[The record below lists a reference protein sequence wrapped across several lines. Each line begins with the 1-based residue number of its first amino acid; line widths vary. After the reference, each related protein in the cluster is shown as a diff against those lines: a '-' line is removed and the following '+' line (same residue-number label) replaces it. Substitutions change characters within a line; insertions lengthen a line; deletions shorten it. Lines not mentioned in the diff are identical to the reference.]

1 LRPEMTINNQ
11 NLGVFRL
18 TRYDGRRVYFGIRTV
33 MVKGIVRALFITF
46 ARLGGLGVF
55 ILSAIDSSPL
65 LIPLGNDLLFVAMT
79 ARQHDLMLYYVFM
92 EVAGSVLGCLS
103 VDALSRKGGEQGLE
117 RTLPRGRLES
127 VKKRVRKSAAW
138 ALVLASLMPPPFPFT
153 PFVAGAA
160 ALQYPRKKLLAVVA
174 AARFARFL
182 LEGLL
187 AIHFGRHLLR
197 LENSALLEYIV
208 IALLVASVVGST
220 LAIFGW
226 IRTKQT

>member
-1 LRPEMTINNQ
+1 MAA
-11 NLGVFRL
+11 GVCARIK
-18 TRYDGRRVYFGIRTV
+18 VV
-33 MVKGIVRALFITF
+33 MVKGIVHTLFITF
-46 ARLGGLGVF
+46 AHLGGLGVL

-79 ARQHDLMLYYVFM
+79 ARKHDLMVYYVFM
-92 EVAGSVLGCLS
+92 EVAGSVLGCLI
-103 VDALSRKGGEQGLE
+103 VDALSRKGGEEGLE
-117 RTLPRGRLES
+117 KTLPRGRLEA
-127 VKKRVRKSAAW
+127 VKKRVRKSASW

-160 ALQYPRKKLLAVVA
+160 AFQYPRKKLLAVVS

-197 LENSALLEYIV
+197 LENSALLEYMV
-208 IALLVASVVGST
+208 IALLVVSIGGSG
-220 LAIFGW
+220 LAVLSW
-226 IRTKQT
+226 SRRKQT